1 MFACVLLV
9 VPISD
14 CSDTLSSYRVLAL
27 PAHEYP
33 RILIPY
39 LISVHANWVIL
50 QNNLNMK
57 LMS

>member
-1 MFACVLLV
+1 MV
-9 VPISD
+9 VTISD

-39 LISVHANWVIL
+39 LISVHANWVML